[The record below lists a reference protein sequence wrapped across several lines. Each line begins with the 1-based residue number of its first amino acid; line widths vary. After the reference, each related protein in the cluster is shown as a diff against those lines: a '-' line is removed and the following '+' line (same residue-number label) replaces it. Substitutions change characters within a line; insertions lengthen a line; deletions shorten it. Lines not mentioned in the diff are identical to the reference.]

1 MEKSM
6 NSSQL
11 PKTDSIQEL
20 AQFWDSHEL
29 TDFKDQLEEVK
40 QPVFKR
46 ESTVRIDLQPGEIKA
61 VTEIANSK
69 GIKSTELIREWIL
82 ERIGTT

>member
-6 NSSQL
+6 NSSLL
-11 PKTDSIQEL
+11 PQTDSIQKL

-29 TDFKDQLEEVK
+29 TDFEDQLEEVK
-40 QPVFKR
+40 ESVFKR
-46 ESTVRIDLQPGEIKA
+46 ESTVQIALQAREIEA

-69 GIKSTELIREWIL
+69 GIKSTELIREWII
-82 ERIGTT
+82 ERIETS